1 MTDDQ
6 WTSVTNARHGNS
18 RINKSSFGTR
28 GGRTKP
34 SYKNNKLSSANKSSD
49 HLNKNSSSYNNINN
63 NRYAF
68 PSNIN
73 YEQGFNLLNE
83 GEDENENENDSS
95 DDSLEQDENNDSL
108 SLKPYHIELS
118 LKCPFENCQNELL
131 NNSTKLNDHLKELHN
146 LRFVNLHHVYLIIEK
161 YLDIWSKKINDDNVI
176 QQLKIEIDNEGD
188 KVYVIDPEKFPD
200 DKILREKLQLD
211 KLNEVLQI
219 QAHERNNDA
228 KLERKCLFCK
238 NISDNRTILF
248 RHMFMEHNFNIGLPD
263 NLVNVNDF
271 LAILEDKL
279 NNLQCLYC
287 EKRFT
292 TPAVLRKHMRKKK
305 HFKINARNR
314 IYDKFYVI
322 NYLEPG
328 KNWETFENENYES
341 DEDYNKDDSWDD
353 WNEEEYQSTNCLYC
367 TNISSTTKECLNH
380 MVKEHNF
387 NLLGIKNKMGLDFY
401 QTVILINYIRYNVK
415 NNTCMACLTKYENS
429 KDLLVHMNN
438 ENCFVK
444 LPSLDNEFWK
454 DPKYLLP
461 TLQDDPLLVGFED
474 SSDDDKDDDLLLHI
488 SDNTIVIPEKTPE
501 NLEEQFKHLLKI
513 NKI

>member
-18 RINKSSFGTR
+18 
-28 GGRTKP
+28 
-34 SYKNNKLSSANKSSD
+34 
-49 HLNKNSSSYNNINN
+49 
-63 NRYAF
+63 
-68 PSNIN
+68 
-73 YEQGFNLLNE
+73 Q
-83 GEDENENENDSS
+83 
-95 DDSLEQDENNDSL
+95 QDENNDSL

-118 LKCPFENCQNELL
+118 LKCPFKNCQNELL

-176 QQLKIEIDNEGD
+176 QQLKIEIDNE
-188 KVYVIDPEKFPD
+188 
-200 DKILREKLQLD
+200 
-211 KLNEVLQI
+211 
-219 QAHERNNDA
+219 AHERNNDA

-438 ENCFVK
+438 EN
-444 LPSLDNEFWK
+444 
-454 DPKYLLP
+454 Y
-461 TLQDDPLLVGFED
+461 
-474 SSDDDKDDDLLLHI
+474 
-488 SDNTIVIPEKTPE
+488 NTIVIPEKTPE